1 MEKATKPVK
10 KTKKIGLIIQGPL
23 VSIGKTGQ
31 TLNISPKDF
40 KKEKLARFDCR
51 QNIKRVITDFKKLF
65 DAVVISTWDNELKP
79 SDRWSGAKIISAPD
93 PGGRGYGSYKANNLY
108 RQFIGIRNGLIK
120 MREVADV
127 DYVVRIRTDQYLD
140 LQELLNSFYRYLNRK
155 NYYSEI
161 ICVPSHELP
170 FHQLMDFYFA
180 SKPQA
185 MKKFC
190 DAILAYNKY
199 EFSKNIHYE
208 MVLKPAFVLYRNV
221 IGVPDWAYFPKNCP
235 ADGLGN
241 ITKEIFYFMLSRVF
255 APLSFSV
262 IKSIIWRGTPLCD
275 IYLQR
280 CLLTSNHP
288 VLVEENIYSFAGA
301 KEKRLNIREPLGLPK
316 FKSSVSAG
324 INKDK
329 DFIDW
334 DKYKDFVTKFNI
346 KPCH

>member
-1 MEKATKPVK
+1 MEKIIKSVK
-10 KTKKIGLIIQGPL
+10 TTKKIGLIIQGPL
-23 VSIGKTGQ
+23 VSIGKAGH
-31 TLNISPKDF
+31 TLNIHPKDF
-40 KKEKLARFDCR
+40 KKEDLVRFDCR
-51 QNIKRVITDFKKLF
+51 QNIKRIIKDFSKLF
-65 DAVVISTWDNELKP
+65 DAVVISTWENELKP
-79 SDRWSGAKIISAPD
+79 GDQWPGAAVVSAPD
-93 PGGRGYGSYKANNLY
+93 PGGHDYGSYKALNLY
-108 RQFIGIRNGLIK
+108 RQFTGIRNGLIK

-127 DYVVRIRTDQYLD
+127 DYVVRIRTDQYLN

-161 ICVPSHELP
+161 ICVPSHELHL
-170 FHQLMDFYFA
+170 HQLMDFYFA
-180 SKPQA
+180 SRPQA

-190 DAILAYNKY
+190 DAVLAYNKY

-208 MVLKPAFVLYRNV
+208 MVLKPAFILYRNV
-221 IGVPDWAYFPKNCP
+221 IGVPDWAYFPKNYP

-255 APLSFSV
+255 APLSFAV

-275 IYLQR
+275 VYLQR
-280 CLLTSNHP
+280 CLLTSRHP
-288 VLVEENIYSFAGA
+288 VLVEENIYSFAGS
-301 KEKRLNIREPLGLPK
+301 KEKRINIREPLGLPK
-316 FKSSVSAG
+316 FKSSVSAS

-334 DKYKDFVTKFNI
+334 DKYKNFMTEFNV

>member
-1 MEKATKPVK
+1 MKKTTKPVK
-10 KTKKIGLIIQGPL
+10 TTKKIGLIIQGPL

-31 TLNISPKDF
+31 KLNTPLKNF
-40 KKEKLARFDCR
+40 KKEDLTKFDCR

-65 DAVVISTWDNELKP
+65 DVVVISTWDNELKP
-79 SDRWSGAKIISAPD
+79 NDHWSGAELISAPD
-93 PGGRGYGSYKANNLY
+93 PGGRGYGSNKANNLY

-120 MREVADV
+120 MRRIADI

-140 LQELLNSFYRYLNRK
+140 LQELLNSFYRHLNRK

-180 SKPQA
+180 SEPQA
-185 MKKFC
+185 LERFC
-190 DAILAYNKY
+190 DAVLAYNKY

-208 MVLKPAFVLYRNV
+208 MVLKPAFILYRNI
-221 IGVPDWAYFPKNCP
+221 IGMPDWAYFPKNYP
-235 ADGLGN
+235 SDGLGAT
-241 ITKEIFYFMLSRVF
+241 TKEIFYFMLNKVF
-255 APLSFSV
+255 APLSFAI

-275 IYLQR
+275 VYLQR
-280 CLLTSNHP
+280 CFLTAHNP
-288 VLVEENIYSFAGA
+288 VLVEDNLYFFEGST
-301 KEKRLNIREPLGLPK
+301 EKRANIRKCLGLPK
-316 FKSSVSAG
+316 FKSSTFTN

-334 DKYKDFVTKFNI
+334 DKYKSFMTKFNV